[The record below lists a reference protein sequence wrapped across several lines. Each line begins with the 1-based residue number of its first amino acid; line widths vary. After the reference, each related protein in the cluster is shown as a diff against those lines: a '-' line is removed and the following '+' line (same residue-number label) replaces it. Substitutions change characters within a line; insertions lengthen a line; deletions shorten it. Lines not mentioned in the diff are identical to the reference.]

1 MMRRT
6 MLLALVVLCLSLM
19 FNLLLARPRLSSAT
33 AAPMAITCDDVWC
46 CVFDW
51 GCFFNIFIPDT
62 HQWKCCE
69 LVPGGCVG
77 CYEIDGASCCD
88 PTP

>member
-51 GCFFNIFIPDT
+51 GCFFNPF
-62 HQWKCCE
+62 
-69 LVPGGCVG
+69 
-77 CYEIDGASCCD
+77 
-88 PTP
+88 TPILTNGNVVNLFQAVV

>member
-51 GCFFNIFIPDT
+51 G
-62 HQWKCCE
+62 
-69 LVPGGCVG
+69 
-77 CYEIDGASCCD
+77 ASLISSN
-88 PTP
+88 PILTNGNVVNLFQVVV